1 MGQKTNPIGLR
12 IAVNHDWRSKWY
24 AGKKEFGKL
33 LTEDREIRDLLKKKL
48 ESASVPQI
56 LIERAA
62 SRCRITIL
70 TARPGIVIGRKGAE
84 IDKLKE
90 ELSKMT
96 GKEIYVDIVEVKT
109 PEIDA
114 QLVAEN
120 VALQLERRVSFRRA
134 MKKALQTAKD
144 FGAEG
149 IKIRCAG
156 RLGGAELARVEQ
168 YHWGRVPLHTLRANI
183 DYGFAEANTV
193 YGKLGIKCWICKGD
207 TKPQKPAQPQ
217 PAAACRCAS
226 DHSRFNRDFV
236 MPLMP
241 ERVKYRKMHRGNRA
255 GLATRGQTVAFGEY
269 GLMALERCWLDT
281 KQIEA
286 ARVAIAR
293 NMKRHGKMWI
303 RIFPQKSFTKKPLET
318 RMGKGKGPLE
328 SWVAV
333 IRPANVL
340 FEVDGVTE
348 AVARESLRLA
358 ATKLPIKTKFISRH
372 RDRKPD

>member
-33 LTEDREIRDLLKKKL
+33 LTEDRQIRALLKKKL
-48 ESASVPQI
+48 EPASVPQI

-62 SRCRITIL
+62 SRCRITIM

-90 ELSKMT
+90 ELSLMT
-96 GKEIYVDIVEVKT
+96 GKEIYVDILEVKT

-156 RLGGAELARVEQ
+156 RLGGAELARVEVNAHTAAHDYVVVRTQ
-168 YHWGRVPLHTLRANI
+168 LQKQAGHAVRRSHGGRTRGRAATLVETGLDGVI
-183 DYGFAEANTV
+183 
-193 YGKLGIKCWICKGD
+193 
-207 TKPQKPAQPQ
+207 AQPHLGPRGLLIHQ
-217 PAAACRCAS
+217 HRRHFPK
-226 DHSRFNRDFV
+226 
-236 MPLMP
+236 PLP
-241 ERVKYRKMHRGNRA
+241 FQDQRSYLRQNLVALSEFPVRGCEPVDPKR
-255 GLATRGQTVAFGEY
+255 
-269 GLMALERCWLDT
+269 
-281 KQIEA
+281 
-286 ARVAIAR
+286 RVAD
-293 NMKRHGKMWI
+293 
-303 RIFPQKSFTKKPLET
+303 
-318 RMGKGKGPLE
+318 
-328 SWVAV
+328 AV
-333 IRPANVL
+333 IPAGRG
-340 FEVDGVTE
+340 DG
-348 AVARESLRLA
+348 
-358 ATKLPIKTKFISRH
+358 
-372 RDRKPD
+372 